1 MTESVTA
8 WCTYCRGFKSDV
20 NGVKIAASGNA
31 ETAAVLEALDMRPEK
46 LSKEHLGTES
56 EEGLIVQRMMSFQKR
71 HWQKDHI

>member
-8 WCTYCRGFKSDV
+8 WCTYCRGFKSDE